1 MLKQNLQQKLQQ
13 KLSPQQIQF
22 IKLLQ
27 LNTPDFEERVEQE
40 LIENPAIENA
50 KNDEDNEEDLQEYNN
65 SKNTEDITPIA
76 EQEKDFEGSNDDS
89 QEFEPVQEENFEED
103 LFDLSSYTDFDDN
116 EGFHLGE
123 DVSGEE
129 DPREFFIATST
140 TFHENLKEQLTAFK
154 LTEAEHQLAEYIIG
168 SIDDDG
174 YLRRS
179 LSAMSNDIA
188 FSLNTETTPQ
198 ELERLLKMIQTME
211 PAGIGARNLQ
221 ECLVLQLQRRDKEQ
235 PAVKLSLKIIEHYM
249 DEFSKKHY
257 DKLMK
262 RLEITNEQLKLAID
276 LISHLNPKPGESAA
290 EMKSQ
295 YIIPDFILT
304 NNNGVLEVTLN
315 SRNAPELNISR
326 SYREAL
332 QGYEKSTK
340 PTREQREAVQFI
352 KHKLDGAKWFIDSV
366 KQRQHT
372 LLNTMRTIVRQ
383 QYDYFL
389 TGDEKKLHPMIL
401 KDIAEEVK
409 MDISTISRVAN
420 SKYVETDFGVI
431 PLKFFFSE
439 GIQTEDGEEV
449 SNREVKKILQDA
461 IGEEDKKKPIPDEK
475 LMELLKEKGYAIARR
490 TVAKYRE
497 QLGIPVARMRK
508 EL

>member
-1 MLKQNLQQKLQQ
+1 VLRQNLQQKLQQ

-27 LNTPDFEERVEQE
+27 LNTVDFEERVEQE
-40 LIENPAIENA
+40 LIENPAIEDVRTTEENENELDFNNA
-50 KNDEDNEEDLQEYNN
+50 SATEEKATVAETGSEQTPEGGDTNEEYETPQED
-65 SKNTEDITPIA
+65 TFED
-76 EQEKDFEGSNDDS
+76 
-89 QEFEPVQEENFEED
+89 D
-103 LFDLSSYTDFDDN
+103 LFDLSNYTDYEDN
-116 EGFHLGE
+116 ESFRLGE
-123 DVSGEE
+123 DMTDD
-129 DPREFFIATST
+129 DPREFFIPTST

-154 LTEAEHQLAEYIIG
+154 LNETEHQLAEYLIG

-174 YLRRS
+174 YLRRP
-179 LSAMSNDIA
+179 LSAMVNDIA
-188 FSLNTETTPQ
+188 FSLNTETSPAT
-198 ELERLLKMIQTME
+198 LDHLLKLIQTME

-221 ECLVLQLQRRDKEQ
+221 ECLLLQLKRREKS
-235 PAVKLSLKIIEHYM
+235 PVVKLAIKIIEHHM

-262 RLEITNEQLKLAID
+262 RLEVNHDELKEAID

-290 EMKSQ
+290 EMKTQ

-304 NNNGVLEVTLN
+304 NNNGKLEVMLN

-326 SYREAL
+326 SYQEAMR
-332 QGYEKSTK
+332 GYEKSPK
-340 PTREQREAVQFI
+340 PTKEQRDAVQFI
-352 KHKLDGAKWFIDSV
+352 KQKLDGAKWFIDSV

-372 LLNTMRTIVRQ
+372 LLSTMRAIVDQ
-383 QYDYFL
+383 QYEYFL
-389 TGDEKKLHPMIL
+389 TGDETKLRPMIL
-401 KDIAEEVK
+401 KNIADAVQ

-439 GIQTEDGEEV
+439 GIQTEEGEEV
-449 SNREVKKILQDA
+449 SNREVKKILQEA
-461 IGEEDKKKPIPDEK
+461 IGAEDKSKPIPDEK
-475 LMELLKEKGYAIARR
+475 LMEILKEKGYNIARR

-497 QLGIPVARMRK
+497 QLGIPVARLRK
-508 EL
+508 VL